1 MGNVDPFE
9 TPEAAVKAA
18 IHALSSQ
25 LAEHAAVIDALNAEL
40 AALQM
45 KLDQAVSSDG
55 L

>member
-25 LAEHAAVIDALNAEL
+25 LAEQPAVIDALNAEL